1 MSGKGIFITGT
12 STSVGKTHT
21 AIVLAKTL
29 TTKGVKV
36 IPRKPVES
44 GCDFENDQLI
54 PADATALKNAASYD
68 GLLSDVCPYRF
79 RECTSPRRAA
89 FLAQQV
95 LTTQQLAEVCNFGA
109 DQGFLLVEG
118 AGGYYSP
125 LSEDGLNSDLAE
137 ELGLPVLL
145 VAEDVLGAINQVLL
159 TAEAIKKSGLEL
171 RAVILNQ
178 VEGYDMPDSVSNLE
192 ELHPMLDCAVYTQPI
207 NDQIGDND
215 MPADLIE
222 LLIK

>member
-1 MSGKGIFITGT
+1 MSDKGIFITGT
-12 STSVGKTHT
+12 STGVGKTHT
-21 AIVLAKTL
+21 AVVLAKSL
-29 TTKGVKV
+29 TSHGVKV

-54 PADATALKNAASYD
+54 PADATALKHAASYE

-79 RECTSPRRAA
+79 RQCTSPRRAA

-95 LTTQQLAEVCNFGA
+95 LTTQQLADVCRTGA

-118 AGGYYSP
+118 AGGFYSP
-125 LSEDGLNSDLAE
+125 LSEDGLNSDLAR

-145 VAEDVLGAINQVLL
+145 VAQDVLGAINQVLL
-159 TAEAIKKSGLEL
+159 SAEAIKNNGLEL

-178 VEGYDMPDSVSNLE
+178 VKGYDMPDSVSNLE
-192 ELHPMLDCAVYTQPI
+192 ELHPLLDCAVYTQPHSD
-207 NDQIGDND
+207 NIGDND
-215 MPADLIE
+215 MPADLID
-222 LLIK
+222 LLTK